1 MIKVELN
8 EFPSC
13 NDWLENDSIDCGIMS
28 PPMEAEKALSFL
40 TDYLIGENWYVVDPI
55 SPKQVNTNRV
65 HEILWKYSKKYR
77 KEYKQYRKQKLRE
90 RD

>member
-1 MIKVELN
+1 MQT
-8 EFPSC
+8 FT
-13 NDWLENDSIDCGIMS
+13 DWLENDSIDCGIMS

-40 TDYLIGENWYVVDPI
+40 TDYLLGENWYVVDPI
-55 SPKQVNTNRV
+55 SPKQVNTNIV

>member
-1 MIKVELN
+1 MQT
-8 EFPSC
+8 FT
-13 NDWLENDSIDCGIMS
+13 DWLENDSIDCGIMS

-40 TDYLIGENWYVVDPI
+40 TDYLLGENWYVVAPI

-65 HEILWKYSKKYR
+65 HEILWKYSNRYR

>member
-1 MIKVELN
+1 MRK
-8 EFPSC
+8 FT
-13 NDWLENDSIDCGIMS
+13 DWLENDSIDCGIMS

-40 TDYLIGENWYVVDPI
+40 TDYLLGENWYVVDPI

-77 KEYKQYRKQKLRE
+77 KEWNQYRKQKLRE

>member
-1 MIKVELN
+1 MHT
-8 EFPSC
+8 FT
-13 NDWLENDSIDCGIMS
+13 DWLENDSIDCGIMS

-40 TDYLIGENWYVVDPI
+40 TDYLLGENWYVVSPL

-65 HEILWKYSKKYR
+65 HEILWKYSKQYR

>member
-1 MIKVELN
+1 MQT
-8 EFPSC
+8 FT
-13 NDWLENDSIDCGIMS
+13 DWLENDSIDCGIMA

-40 TDYLIGENWYVVDPI
+40 TDYLLGENWYVVAPL

-65 HEILWKYSKKYR
+65 HEILWKYSKQYR